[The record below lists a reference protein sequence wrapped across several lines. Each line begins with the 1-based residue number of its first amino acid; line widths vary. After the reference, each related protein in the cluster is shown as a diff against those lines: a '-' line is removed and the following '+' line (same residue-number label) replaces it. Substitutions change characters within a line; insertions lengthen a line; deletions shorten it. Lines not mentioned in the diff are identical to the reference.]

1 MTNTPAPE
9 TDTGSGPY
17 TLCAP
22 EARKYILFA
31 AILASGLGFIDGSMV
46 AIALPGM
53 RESLVATLVQA
64 QWISNA
70 YMLTLSALILVGGA
84 IGDRFGL
91 ARVFAG
97 GIALFIVASI
107 ACALAP
113 TPQFLIIARALQ
125 GIGAAFMVP
134 GSLALISRA
143 YPPEERGRA
152 IGIWAASSAITA
164 ALGPII
170 GGLALTYGDSDTWRY
185 IFGINLPLGGL
196 ALFVLWRKI
205 ERDPPQPDRGV
216 DLPGGILATLGLGL
230 IAWALSGAEH
240 GDLIDAKSL
249 LYGGAGVTALA
260 AFLLVE
266 KRSPHPMMPLELF
279 SNTRFTIANIV
290 SFFIYFSFSTI
301 SMYLPMAV
309 VGGWGVTEIETSAAY
324 APLSFFIAILSGT
337 SGKLADRY
345 GPAPLLVAGSL
356 VLAAGYTI
364 LAMVA
369 DSHNFW
375 GAVIPAMCLQG
386 IGMALVVAPLST
398 AVMGSVES
406 HKTGT
411 ASGVNNAVTRMAG
424 LISVATMGS
433 VIAVTYGAAGGSGS
447 FGETSELASHATASN
462 AAFARFAAIS
472 AVLCTIAA
480 VISLFSGMKSGR
492 GGGGKHKAPQQELS
506 SVVS

>member
-1 MTNTPAPE
+1 MTHRSAPE
-9 TDTGSGPY
+9 HISGSGPY

-22 EARKYILFA
+22 EGRKFILFA

-53 RESLVATLVQA
+53 RDSLVATLVQA

-70 YMLTLSALILVGGA
+70 YMLTLSSLILVGGA

-91 ARVFAG
+91 AKVFAF
-97 GIALFIVASI
+97 GISLFVVASI

-113 TPQFLIIARALQ
+113 TPQFLIGARGIQ

-152 IGIWAASSAITA
+152 IGIWAASAAITA

-170 GGLALTYGDSDTWRY
+170 GGLALTYGGPETWRW
-185 IFGINLPLGGL
+185 IFAINLPLGGL
-196 ALFVLWRKI
+196 ALFVLWSKV
-205 ERDPPQPDRGV
+205 EQDPAQPERGV
-216 DLPGGILATLGLGL
+216 DFPGGILATLGLGL
-230 IAWALSGAEH
+230 IAWALTGAEH
-240 GDLIDAKSL
+240 GDLVDARAL
-249 LYGGAGVTALA
+249 AYGGAGLA
-260 AFLLVE
+260 ALGAFIWVE
-266 KRSPHPMMPLELF
+266 ARSPHPMMPLDLF
-279 SNTRFTIANIV
+279 SNMHFTIANIV

-309 VGGWGVTEIETSAAY
+309 IGGWGITEIEASAAY
-324 APLSFFIAILSGT
+324 APLSFFIATLSGLA
-337 SGKLADRY
+337 GRMADRY

-356 VLAAGYTI
+356 VLAGGYTA
-364 LAMVA
+364 LSLVA
-369 DSHNFW
+369 HTQNFW
-375 GAVIPAMCLQG
+375 GAVVPAMCLQG
-386 IGMALVVAPLST
+386 IGMALVVTPLST

-424 LISVATMGS
+424 LISVAAMGS
-433 VIAVTYGAAGGSGS
+433 VIAVTYGAEGGGGS
-447 FGETSELASHATASN
+447 FGEFNDLPSHAAASN
-462 AAFARFAAIS
+462 AAFARFATIA
-472 AVLCTIAA
+472 AVLCLISA
-480 VISLFSGMKSGR
+480 VISLFSGVKGR
-492 GGGGKHKAPQQELS
+492 PDDPHDKGIT

>member
-1 MTNTPAPE
+1 MTISTAPE
-9 TDTGSGPY
+9 PDTGSGAY

-53 RESLVATLVQA
+53 RDSLVATLIQA

-70 YMLTLSALILVGGA
+70 YMLTLSSLILVGGA

-91 ARVFAG
+91 ARVFAA
-97 GIALFIVASI
+97 GIMLFVVASM

-113 TPQFLIIARALQ
+113 TPQFLIAARGLQ

-143 YPPEERGRA
+143 YPPGERGRA

-170 GGLALTYGDSDTWRY
+170 GGLALTFGDIHTWRW
-185 IFGINLPLGGL
+185 IFAINLPLGGL
-196 ALFVLWRKI
+196 ALFVLWTKI

-216 DLPGGILATLGLGL
+216 DFPGSILATLGLGL
-230 IAWALSGAEH
+230 VAWGLTGAEH
-240 GDLIDAKSL
+240 GNLIDAQGIAFL
-249 LYGGAGVTALA
+249 GAGLVALA
-260 AFLLVE
+260 AFLWVE
-266 KRSPHPMMPLELF
+266 ARSPHPMMPLQLF
-279 SNTRFTIANIV
+279 RNARFTIANIV

-301 SMYLPMAV
+301 AMYLPMAV
-309 VGGWGVTEIETSAAY
+309 VGGWGITEIETSAAY
-324 APLSFFIAILSGT
+324 APLSFFIAALSGL
-337 SGKLADRY
+337 SGKTADKY
-345 GPAPLLVAGSL
+345 GPAPLLVVGSL
-356 VLAAGYTI
+356 I
-364 LAMVA
+364 LAISYGALSYVA
-369 DSHNFW
+369 HSMNFW
-375 GAVIPAMCLQG
+375 GAVMPAMCLQG

-424 LISVATMGS
+424 LISVAMMGS
-433 VIAVTYGAAGGSGS
+433 VISVTYGGADGGGS
-447 FGETSELASHATASN
+447 FGEFSELASHAQASN
-462 AAFARFAAIS
+462 EAFARFTWIACKLCLVAAF
-472 AVLCTIAA
+472 
-480 VISLFSGMKSGR
+480 ISLFSGTVPRKPDKRS
-492 GGGGKHKAPQQELS
+492 KELN

>member
-1 MTNTPAPE
+1 MTNTMAPDA
-9 TDTGSGPY
+9 DTGSGPY
-17 TLCAP
+17 ALCAP

-53 RESLVATLVQA
+53 RESLVATLIQA

-84 IGDRFGL
+84 FGDRFGL
-91 ARVFAG
+91 ARVFAC
-97 GIALFIVASI
+97 GIGLFVVASM

-113 TPQFLIIARALQ
+113 TPQFLIGARAIQ

-143 YPPEERGRA
+143 YPPGERGRA
-152 IGIWAASSAITA
+152 IGIWAASSAVTA

-170 GGLALTYGDSDTWRY
+170 GGLVLTFGDNDTWRY

-196 ALFVLWRKI
+196 ALFVIWQKV
-205 ERDPPQPDRGV
+205 ERDPTQPDRGV
-216 DLPGGILATLGLGL
+216 DFAGGILATLGLGL
-230 IAWALSGAEH
+230 IAWALTGAEH
-240 GDLIDAKSL
+240 GDLVDMHSL
-249 LYGGAGVTALA
+249 AYAGAGITALA
-260 AFLLVE
+260 AFLWVE
-266 KRSPHPMMPLELF
+266 AKSPYPMMPLELF
-279 SNTRFTIANIV
+279 ANTRFTIANIV

-301 SMYLPMAV
+301 AMYLPMAV
-309 VGGWGVTEIETSAAY
+309 VGGWGITEIEASAAY
-324 APLSFFIAILSGT
+324 APLSVFIAVLSGA
-337 SGKLADRY
+337 SGKLAERV
-345 GPAPLLVAGSL
+345 GPAPLLVTGSL
-356 VLAAGYTI
+356 VLAVGYGI
-364 LAMVA
+364 LSSVA
-369 DSHNFW
+369 HTQNFW
-375 GAVIPAMCLQG
+375 GAVMPAMCLQG

-433 VIAVTYGAAGGSGS
+433 VIAVTYGAADGSGS
-447 FGETSELASHATASN
+447 FGEFSPAEAHAIASN
-462 AAFARFAAIS
+462 AAFSRFAWVACCLCVLSAI
-472 AVLCTIAA
+472 
-480 VISLFSGMKSGR
+480 ISLFSGRTGTP
-492 GGGGKHKAPQQELS
+492 GPNDGDGQNELS

>member
-1 MTNTPAPE
+1 MTDISTPDQATRP
-9 TDTGSGPY
+9 GSY
-17 TLCAP
+17 ALCAP

-53 RESLVATLVQA
+53 RESLIATLVQA

-70 YMLTLSALILVGGA
+70 YMLTLSSLILVGGA

-91 ARVFAG
+91 ARVFAS
-97 GIALFIVASI
+97 GIALFVAASM

-113 TPQFLIIARALQ
+113 TPQFLIGARAIQ

-143 YPPEERGRA
+143 YPPGERGRA

-170 GGLALTYGDSDTWRY
+170 GGLALTFGGIDTWRY
-185 IFGINLPLGGL
+185 IFAINLPLGGL
-196 ALFVLWRKI
+196 ALLVLWHKI
-205 ERDPPQPDRGV
+205 ERDPAQPERGV
-216 DLPGGILATLGLGL
+216 DFPGGILATLGLGL
-230 IAWALSGAEH
+230 IAWALTGAEH
-240 GDLIDAKSL
+240 GNLVDTRALA
-249 LYGGAGVTALA
+249 YAAAGVTALVL
-260 AFLLVE
+260 FLLVE
-266 KRSPHPMMPLELF
+266 ARSPHPMMPLDLF
-279 SNTRFTIANIV
+279 RNSRFTIANIV

-309 VGGWGVTEIETSAAY
+309 VGGWGVTEIEVSAAY
-324 APLSFFIAILSGT
+324 APLSFFIAALSGVA
-337 SGKLADRY
+337 GRMAEKH

-356 VLAAGYTI
+356 VLATGYGT
-364 LAMVA
+364 LSYVA
-369 DSHNFW
+369 DSGDFW
-375 GAVIPAMCLQG
+375 GMVIPAMCLQG

-398 AVMGSVES
+398 AVMGAVES

-424 LISVATMGS
+424 LISVAAMGS
-433 VIAVTYGAAGGSGS
+433 VIAVTYGANGGPDS
-447 FGETSELASHATASN
+447 FGEASELAGHTEASN
-462 AAFARFAAIS
+462 AAFSRMTWVAAILCLIS
-472 AVLCTIAA
+472 AF
-480 VISLFSGMKSGR
+480 ISLFSGFK
-492 GGGGKHKAPQQELS
+492 GGGSRGNQEQKDLS
-506 SVVS
+506 SVIS

>member
-1 MTNTPAPE
+1 MTKTSAPGPI
-9 TDTGSGPY
+9 TGSGPY

-53 RESLVATLVQA
+53 RNSLVATLVQA

-97 GIALFIVASI
+97 GIALFVVASI

-113 TPQFLIIARALQ
+113 TPQFLIVARAIQ

-170 GGLALTYGDSDTWRY
+170 GGLALTFGTDDTWRW
-185 IFGINLPLGGL
+185 IFAINLPLGGL
-196 ALFVLWRKI
+196 ALYVLWSKI
-205 ERDPPQPDRGV
+205 EQDPAQPERGV
-216 DLPGGILATLGLGL
+216 DIQGGILATLGLGL
-230 IAWALSGAEH
+230 IAWALTGAEH
-240 GDLIDAKSL
+240 GNLVDGKSL
-249 LYGGAGVTALA
+249 AIAGAGLLA
-260 AFLLVE
+260 MGAFLWTE
-266 KRSPHPMMPLELF
+266 ATSPHPMMPLSLF
-279 SNTRFTIANIV
+279 KNLRFTIANVV

-309 VGGWGVTEIETSAAY
+309 VGGWNVTEIEVSAAY
-324 APLSFFIAILSGT
+324 APLSFFIASLSGL
-337 SGKLADRY
+337 SGKMADRY
-345 GPAPLLVAGSL
+345 GPAPLLVTGSL
-356 VLAAGYTI
+356 VLTAGYAS
-364 LAMVA
+364 LSYVA
-369 DSHNFW
+369 HTQNFW
-375 GAVIPAMCLQG
+375 GAVMPAMCLQG

-433 VIAVTYGAAGGSGS
+433 VIAVTYGAAGGGGS
-447 FGETSELASHATASN
+447 FGEASELASHAPASN
-462 AAFARFAAIS
+462 AAFARFAAVAAALCAIS
-472 AVLCTIAA
+472 AVISVFSGTTGPSKRKAEQDLSQ
-480 VISLFSGMKSGR
+480 VIS
-492 GGGGKHKAPQQELS
+492 
-506 SVVS
+506 

>member
-1 MTNTPAPE
+1 
-9 TDTGSGPY
+9 
-17 TLCAP
+17 
-22 EARKYILFA
+22 
-31 AILASGLGFIDGSMV
+31 
-46 AIALPGM
+46 
-53 RESLVATLVQA
+53 
-64 QWISNA
+64 
-70 YMLTLSALILVGGA
+70 
-84 IGDRFGL
+84 
-91 ARVFAG
+91 
-97 GIALFIVASI
+97 
-107 ACALAP
+107 
-113 TPQFLIIARALQ
+113 
-125 GIGAAFMVP
+125 
-134 GSLALISRA
+134 
-143 YPPEERGRA
+143 
-152 IGIWAASSAITA
+152 
-164 ALGPII
+164 
-170 GGLALTYGDSDTWRY
+170 
-185 IFGINLPLGGL
+185 
-196 ALFVLWRKI
+196 
-205 ERDPPQPDRGV
+205 
-216 DLPGGILATLGLGL
+216 
-230 IAWALSGAEH
+230 
-240 GDLIDAKSL
+240 
-249 LYGGAGVTALA
+249 
-260 AFLLVE
+260 
-266 KRSPHPMMPLELF
+266 
-279 SNTRFTIANIV
+279 
-290 SFFIYFSFSTI
+290 
-301 SMYLPMAV
+301 
-309 VGGWGVTEIETSAAY
+309 VTEIETSAAY

-492 GGGGKHKAPQQELS
+492 GGGGGKHKAPQQELS